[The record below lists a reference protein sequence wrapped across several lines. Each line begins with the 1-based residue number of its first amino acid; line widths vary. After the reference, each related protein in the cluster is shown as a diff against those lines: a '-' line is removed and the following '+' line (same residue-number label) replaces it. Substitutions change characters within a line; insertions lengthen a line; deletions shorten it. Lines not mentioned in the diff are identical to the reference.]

1 MAGFWCRLVSPR
13 NTKRHCLAKFTLYV
27 HITTFSALTHGL
39 ASRWVY
45 VARTT
50 GIHNIGHLLQ
60 PHEVLPVLRTKF
72 IRAAPSDLEIY
83 IYIYNYII
91 IIWDSFR
98 QNGPSYIYIKC
109 YKNASLLNRYIF
121 RTVNA
126 INFLFSTLHTTP
138 FLYGKILLGVLHLL
152 RASIATSDT
161 PVGSNLP

>member
-1 MAGFWCRLVSPR
+1 MFSQALQWLLEAHPPHHSHHTTPTSPHPPHHSHLTTLPQLHTMQSARRGTAALLCSNPCNACVRIVPKVSCSFFMECGF
-13 NTKRHCLAKFTLYV
+13 
-27 HITTFSALTHGL
+27 
-39 ASRWVY
+39 
-45 VARTT
+45 
-50 GIHNIGHLLQ
+50 
-60 PHEVLPVLRTKF
+60 
-72 IRAAPSDLEIY
+72 IY
-83 IYIYNYII
+83 IY
-91 IIWDSFR
+91 IWDSFR